1 MTGRHESITDT
12 MYLQATAMKTLSVL
26 LSLVLLSFTGCTTK
40 NAGSSE
46 MTSTPKWQA
55 SIRKHLPLLGHR
67 NWILVV
73 DKAFPEQNAPGLVT
87 INTDADLLTVLDYTM
102 RQIDSSTHVR
112 PIIYC
117 DAELQH
123 ITKEQVPGIQA
134 FRDSLTR
141 TLKGARPEVILH
153 ESVFAKIDEAS
164 KLFKVLVLKTNG
176 TIAYSSV
183 FLQLDCKYWSA
194 ENEAT
199 LRKAMQATQH

>member
-1 MTGRHESITDT
+1 
-12 MYLQATAMKTLSVL
+12 MKTFSIV
-26 LSLVLLSFTGCTTK
+26 LSLVLFSFIGCTTK

-46 MTSTPKWQA
+46 MTSTPKWQT
-55 SIRKHLPLLGHR
+55 SIRKNLPLLGHR

-87 INTDADLLTVLDYTM
+87 INTDADLLAVLDFTM
-102 RQIDSSTHVR
+102 RQIDSSTHVK

-123 ITKEQVPGIQA
+123 ITGDQVPGIEA
-134 FRDSLTR
+134 FRDSLAR
-141 TLKGARPEVILH
+141 TLQGAKPEVILH

-164 KLFKVLVLKTNG
+164 RLFKVLVLKTNG

-194 ENEAT
+194 EKEAA
-199 LRKAMQATQH
+199 LRQAMKAGTK

>member
-1 MTGRHESITDT
+1 
-12 MYLQATAMKTLSVL
+12 MKTSSIL
-26 LSLVLLSFTGCTTK
+26 LSLVVLSFTGCCTK
-40 NAGSSE
+40 NTGSSE
-46 MTSTPKWQA
+46 MASVPKWQTA
-55 SIRKHLPLLGHR
+55 VREHLPLLGHR

-73 DKAFPEQNAPGLVT
+73 DKAFPEQNAAGVVT
-87 INTDADLLTVLDYTM
+87 IDTDADLLKVLDFTLK
-102 RQIDSSTHVR
+102 QIDSSTHVK

-123 ITKEQVPGIQA
+123 ITRAQVPDIDA
-134 FRDSLTR
+134 FRDSLGR
-141 TLKGARPEVILH
+141 TLKGAQPEVILH

-194 ENEAT
+194 EKEAA
-199 LRKAMQATQH
+199 LRLAMKGARK

>member
-1 MTGRHESITDT
+1 MSCIIYH
-12 MYLQATAMKTLSVL
+12 QATAMKTFSIV
-26 LSLVLLSFTGCTTK
+26 LSLVLITIIGCTTK
-40 NAGSSE
+40 NTGSSE

-55 SIRKHLPLLGHR
+55 SVRKHLPLLGHR

-87 INTDADLLTVLDYTM
+87 INTDADLLAVLDFTM

-123 ITKEQVPGIQA
+123 ITREQVPGIEA
-134 FRDSLTR
+134 FRDSLAR
-141 TLKGARPEVILH
+141 TLKGATPEVILH

-183 FLQLDCKYWSA
+183 FLQLDCKYWWA
-194 ENEAT
+194 ENEAA
-199 LRKAMQATQH
+199 LRKAMKGATN